1 MPTLGCLYSVFNI
14 SDPSDQIA
22 PSPFLTY
29 RTSAPLCGII
39 PCASS
44 PWLEKK
50 TIFLTREKKEEEPLY
65 HCYEYSVVG

>member
-1 MPTLGCLYSVFNI
+1 MPTLGCLYSGFNI
-14 SDPSDQIA
+14 SNPSGQIA

-29 RTSAPLCGII
+29 RTSTPLCGII

-50 TIFLTREKKEEEPLY
+50 RQISLPERKKEEEPLY
-65 HCYEYSVVG
+65 QC